1 MKSVTIQCNICLEQV
16 VVKKPD
22 DEDFMYIVPL
32 LTLTACNHH
41 YCVDCLKK
49 LQIYTAEKLKI
60 SEDKNNRIHCATCR
74 KYSNRLHATCIMNN
88 NMFMINICPANIKL
102 YSTSSVNL
110 HLVEYI
116 NTYYSTCV
124 MPNETLKNEKQANC
138 NATQTQLDK
147 LNKRHGETL
156 EIYEKLKS
164 DVKTLENNLTSLNNS
179 IESKKS
185 TRDALNY
192 NIFDKRQ
199 ELDKL
204 KWEIT
209 QATVKLAKIKHNTPD
224 DNKEATQTTSMH
236 TNRTVQSTIKKFT
249 KQIYK
254 RTQRQQQQQEET
266 TIDVIDLTNDSQDD
280 LPDTKRMRI

>member
-49 LQIYTAEKLKI
+49 LQIHTAEKLKI
-60 SEDKNNRIHCATCR
+60 TEEKNNRIHCATCR

-88 NMFMINICPANIKL
+88 NMFMINISPANIKL

-124 MPNETLKNEKQANC
+124 MPNESLKNEDQIKS
-138 NATQTQLDK
+138 ATQSQLNK
-147 LNKRHGETL
+147 LNKNYNETL
-156 EIYEKLKS
+156 KIFEKLKD
-164 DVKTLENNLTSLNNS
+164 DVRTLENNLTLLTDS

-209 QATVKLAKIKHNTPD
+209 QASVKLAKIKQNVHKTA
-224 DNKEATQTTSMH
+224 EMSQTTS
-236 TNRTVQSTIKKFT
+236 IEKFT
-249 KQIYK
+249 KPIYK
-254 RTQRQQQQQEET
+254 RQLREGKEET
-266 TIDVIDLTNDSQDD
+266 TIEVIDLTDDSQDNV
-280 LPDTKRMRI
+280 PNTKKMRI

>member
-41 YCVDCLKK
+41 YCVECLKK
-49 LQIYTAEKLKI
+49 LQINTAEKLKI
-60 SEDKNNRIHCATCR
+60 TEDKNNRIHCATCR

-124 MPNETLKNEKQANC
+124 MPNETIKNNKP
-138 NATQTQLDK
+138 TQLQLNK
-147 LNKRHGETL
+147 LNKNYDDTL
-156 EIYEKLKS
+156 KIFDKLKG
-164 DVKTLENNLTSLNNS
+164 DVRTLENNLTSLNDS
-179 IESKKS
+179 IENRKS

-209 QATVKLAKIKHNTPD
+209 QATVKLAKIKQNAEMP
-224 DNKEATQTTSMH
+224 QTTS
-236 TNRTVQSTIKKFT
+236 NRTTVQSNIKKFT

-254 RTQRQQQQQEET
+254 RPQQQQQEEDEET
-266 TIDVIDLTNDSQDD
+266 ATIDVIDLTDDSQDD
-280 LPDTKRMRI
+280 TPNNTKRMRI